1 MLRHYVALALRNIAR
16 AKLYTAI
23 SVVGLAIG
31 FGAAALTLAVAIAAV
46 LVHMWGMA
54 GTRPVNA
61 LRYE

>member
-54 GTRPVNA
+54 GTRPVTA